1 VVLLSTFKSACR
13 ESLQARHSE
22 IQPDWASQ
30 LQKSLTSQASAVIP
44 ADTYED
50 SAACVGLFKEQ
61 ILPFQ
66 NSKCGWKATM
76 GEGLLQT
83 YCQGRQLMR
92 LIVTLPEPSNEQ
104 WHELRKRV
112 KDISY

>member
-1 VVLLSTFKSACR
+1 
-13 ESLQARHSE
+13 
-22 IQPDWASQ
+22 
-30 LQKSLTSQASAVIP
+30 
-44 ADTYED
+44 
-50 SAACVGLFKEQ
+50 
-61 ILPFQ
+61 
-66 NSKCGWKATM
+66 M